1 MSQAERIRSINSPGW
16 DGVDSSVTH
25 LELPNTSAQ
34 RDLDIQ
40 YKRCFDTEAG
50 KKSIRKF
57 TGNNYRAT
65 RMDTRRRP
73 FFLIRT
79 GGAK

>member
-25 LELPNTSAQ
+25 LELPNNSAQ

-40 YKRCFDTEAG
+40 YKRCFDTEAR
-50 KKSIRKF
+50 KK
-57 TGNNYRAT
+57 Y
-65 RMDTRRRP
+65 
-73 FFLIRT
+73 
-79 GGAK
+79 